1 MSGADQRG
9 MGASSIGGG
18 HPHVW
23 SLMYVKMPL
32 KLAKL
37 SAAAVD
43 KNTILIIG
51 GIYGGSSSDE

>member
-1 MSGADQRG
+1 

-18 HPHVW
+18 QPHVW

-37 SAAAVD
+37 SAAAID

-51 GIYGGSSSDE
+51 GIYGGTG